1 MKKLLVLW
9 TLIAILISGCGSKGG
24 NGSAYDYSMT
34 SETAPVEE
42 VGYEEAKEG
51 YLAGNGYDEEV
62 ITEDGG
68 EINPAASSEKLIY
81 KGELYIETLEYKE
94 ALKEIKA
101 LIKKYEGIVEYES
114 EYTSGSS
121 WYNDNAVVNL
131 HSTMRL
137 RIPTK
142 HFEAFMSS
150 MEGAGQITN
159 KDTEV
164 INITKQ
170 YNDNSARIEALETQ
184 QKRLLEMM
192 DKAETIEDMIAVE
205 SRLTEVQT
213 DLNLYKSQKST
224 MDTDIEYSTITVHLD
239 EVRKYSDTT
248 KTFGT
253 RFVEAIEDSWIN
265 FVETLG
271 DMLIGLVHLLPYII
285 VIVLLVLIIKKS
297 KISLPKLFKK
307 KEKNNIEK
315 KEEL

>member
-9 TLIAILISGCGSKGG
+9 TLIAILISGCGSKG
-24 NGSAYDYSMT
+24 SAYDYSMT
-34 SETAPVEE
+34 SEAAPAPAEE

-51 YLAGNGYDEEV
+51 YLAGNSYDEEV

-94 ALKEIKA
+94 ALKEIKS

-164 INITKQ
+164 INIT
-170 YNDNSARIEALETQ
+170 
-184 QKRLLEMM
+184 
-192 DKAETIEDMIAVE
+192 MIAVE

-253 RFVEAIEDSWIN
+253 RFVEAVEDSWIN

-285 VIVLLVLIIKKS
+285 VIVLLVLIIKNS